1 MTSALNYL
9 PEKINPNFYINNQ
22 DAYLDELN
30 DYYTR
35 SKFNDSMIY
44 LFLIIFFFRR
54 YKKLK
59 MSDYELFLAFERNEY
74 INSQDLP
81 ILENFICGHLIHAIH
96 LIELTTINNLIMLL
110 NFLLFAIGNKSVVCL
125 FVLGEEKQYVKVG
138 FLIFLRM
145 KSTKILFVQ

>member
-74 INSQDLP
+74 INLQDLP

-125 FVLGEEKQYVKVG
+125 FVLGEEKQYVKVA